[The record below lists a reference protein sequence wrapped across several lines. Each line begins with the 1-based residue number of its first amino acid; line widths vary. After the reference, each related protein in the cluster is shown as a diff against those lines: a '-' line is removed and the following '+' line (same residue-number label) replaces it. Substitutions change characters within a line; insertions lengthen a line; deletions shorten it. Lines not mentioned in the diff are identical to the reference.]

1 MKTEKSALRIQKG
14 EMKNGGSERW
24 WESQAVKG
32 VVGGSVV
39 FFLALLCI
47 EGMCKTSR

>member
-14 EMKNGGSERW
+14 EMKDGESERW

-32 VVGGSVV
+32 VVGSVV